1 MQQISRLIGIVIE
14 LVGDGEKQGIIYDEL
29 EDNIEHVFK
38 VAHYR
43 NNACVE
49 DNEVLSFEDIKYICE
64 MGEGLILPVD
74 VKDINVC
81 TLECLEKIKGNLLYL
96 LTDKPDIKNKKF
108 IKPCI
113 YEIEKEIYMYR

>member
-1 MQQISRLIGIVIE
+1 
-14 LVGDGEKQGIIYDEL
+14 
-29 EDNIEHVFK
+29 
-38 VAHYR
+38 
-43 NNACVE
+43 
-49 DNEVLSFEDIKYICE
+49 

-81 TLECLEKIKGNLLYL
+81 TLECLEQIKGSLLDL

-113 YEIEKEIYMYR
+113 YEIEKEIYMYRKREIYMYR